1 MCSVPGAIGAKYR
14 TRDVADSVR
23 FGFLK
28 FFFKL
33 KVSSDSLENIVIFLR
48 KCDHV
53 AVPVEGHL
61 CADACAPG
69 CSAKE
74 RAMVQASLPEQAH
87 VACGVWPAPTLRVP
101 SPTRD
106 AGSARPTVQKVLR
119 HRQAKQ

>member
-1 MCSVPGAIGAKYR
+1 MLCARSPGPSVPSIGQGTSLIQSA
-14 TRDVADSVR
+14 SVS
-23 FGFLK
+23 LS

-87 VACGVWPAPTLRVP
+87 VASGPRPRSASPPPPVTQAP
-101 SPTRD
+101 RD
-106 AGSARPTVQKVLR
+106 PQFRR
-119 HRQAKQ
+119 F

>member
-87 VACGVWPAPTLRVP
+87 VASGPRPRSASPPPPVTQAP
-101 SPTRD
+101 RD
-106 AGSARPTVQKVLR
+106 PQFRR
-119 HRQAKQ
+119 F